1 MPKPVTSKPVTS
13 RRSTNQTLTASQT
26 QAMASTRSSSVSTT
40 KSNRQRRETGF
51 PEPLDEDRNTTLPH
65 PDADLSP
72 GACISQEEVAID
84 RALKRHRLSFLH
96 KHKKNNGHGQ
106 TSARHQTDVLD
117 SSLSLSATV
126 PDAGSKNAKG
136 QVPTHS
142 TSSLHLSKEGGDSER
157 SPRDVGGGG
166 GDDDTPP
173 TSPDVLELSRTKSLF
188 RKLRRRS

>member
-1 MPKPVTSKPVTS
+1 MPKPVTS
-13 RRSTNQTLTASQT
+13 RRSTNQTLTVSQT
-26 QAMASTRSSSVSTT
+26 RAMASTRSSSVSTT
-40 KSNRQRRETGF
+40 KSNHQRRETGF

-96 KHKKNNGHGQ
+96 KHRKNTGQ
-106 TSARHQTDVLD
+106 GQASVRHQTDVLD
-117 SSLSLSATV
+117 SSLSLSTTM
-126 PDAGSKNAKG
+126 PDAGARNAKG

-142 TSSLHLSKEGGDSER
+142 TSSLHLSKEGGGSER
-157 SPRDVGGGG
+157 SPRDGAGSG

-173 TSPDVLELSRTKSLF
+173 TSPDMVELSRTRSLF
-188 RKLRRRS
+188 RKLRKRT